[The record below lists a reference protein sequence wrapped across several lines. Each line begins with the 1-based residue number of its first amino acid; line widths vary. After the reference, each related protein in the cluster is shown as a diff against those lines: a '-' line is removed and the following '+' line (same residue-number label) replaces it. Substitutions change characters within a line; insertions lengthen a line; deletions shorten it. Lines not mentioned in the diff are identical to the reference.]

1 MRKLR
6 VPPAHDSRPF
16 PSHTAGATMSAVN
29 GQRYIALLDLDAFYA
44 SVEVLEEPSLA
55 GKPLLIGGSPA
66 SRGVVA
72 AASYEARKYGC
83 HSAMPMARAVR
94 LCPEAVV
101 LRPRFHLYREYSGR
115 VMDVLQRESAVIQQ
129 MSIDEAY
136 VDLSPVSSD
145 MQEAASRAH
154 RMQGRIRVDLGLP
167 CSVGLASNK
176 MVAKVACETGKPG
189 GFVVVEQGTEA
200 AFLAD
205 LDVRSLPGIG
215 PRSTERLKAHGFHTL
230 GQIAAASP
238 EALVTVLGPWG
249 AALKRRAQGED
260 PSPVDAERETKSVS
274 AEETFAEDVSV
285 RETLVDEL
293 RQMSER
299 VARSLERHGLVG
311 RTVTLKI
318 RLSDFTTLTRSTS
331 RDNAT
336 AYADA
341 ILADALHLLDAN
353 WEPGTN
359 VRLIGVGVSNL
370 RPVQA
375 PGQLALDMDAGQTE
389 N

>member
-1 MRKLR
+1 M
-6 VPPAHDSRPF
+6 
-16 PSHTAGATMSAVN
+16 N

-44 SVEVLEEPSLA
+44 SVEVLEDPSLA
-55 GKPLLIGGSPA
+55 GKPLLIGGNPQ

-72 AASYEARKYGC
+72 AASYEARRYGC
-83 HSAMPMARAVR
+83 HSAMPTSRAVR
-94 LCPEAVV
+94 LCPEAVI
-101 LRPRFHLYREYSGR
+101 LPPRFHLYREYSER
-115 VMDVLQRESAVIQQ
+115 VMDILHRESGIIQQ

-136 VDLSPVSSD
+136 VDLTPVSGD
-145 MQEAASRAH
+145 MQEAVSRAR

-167 CSVGLASNK
+167 CSVGVASNK

-189 GFVVVEQGTEA
+189 GFVIVEPGTES
-200 AFLAD
+200 AFLED

-215 PRSTERLKAHGFHTL
+215 PRSTERLKSHGYHTL
-230 GQIAAASP
+230 GQIAATPP
-238 EALVTVLGPWG
+238 EALVAVLGPWG

-274 AEETFAEDVSV
+274 AEETFGEDVSV
-285 RETLVDEL
+285 RETLVEEL
-293 RQMSER
+293 KRMAER
-299 VARSLERHGLVG
+299 IAQSLEKHGLVG
-311 RTVTLKI
+311 RTVTLKL
-318 RLSDFTTLTRSTS
+318 RLTDFTTLTRSTS

-336 AYADA
+336 AHGDA
-341 ILADALHLLDAN
+341 ILADALRLLDAN
-353 WEPGTN
+353 WEPGTR

-375 PGQLALDMDAGQTE
+375 PGQLALEMGDGQRE

>member
-1 MRKLR
+1 M
-6 VPPAHDSRPF
+6 
-16 PSHTAGATMSAVN
+16 
-29 GQRYIALLDLDAFYA
+29 
-44 SVEVLEEPSLA
+44 EVLEEPSLA
-55 GKPLLIGGSPA
+55 GKPLLIGGSPT

-72 AASYEARKYGC
+72 AASYEARRFGC
-83 HSAMPMARAVR
+83 RSAMPMSRAVR

-115 VMDVLQRESAVIQQ
+115 VMEVLRRESGVIQQ

-136 VDLSPVSSD
+136 VDLTPVSRD
-145 MQEAASRAH
+145 IREAASRAH
-154 RMQGRIRVDLGLP
+154 RMQARVRVDLGLP
-167 CSVGLASNK
+167 CSVGLAANK

-189 GFVVVEQGTEA
+189 GFVVVEAGTES
-200 AFLAD
+200 AFLAG

-230 GQIAAASP
+230 GQVAAAPP

-260 PSPVDAERETKSVS
+260 PSPVETDRETKSVS
-274 AEETFAEDVSV
+274 AEETFAEDVSA
-285 RETLVDEL
+285 RESLAGEL
-293 RQMSER
+293 RRMADR
-299 VARSLERHGLVG
+299 VARSLEEHGLVG
-311 RTVTLKI
+311 RTVTVKL
-318 RLSDFTTLTRSTS
+318 RLADFTTLTRSAS

-336 AYADA
+336 AHAGA
-341 ILADALHLLDAN
+341 ILADALRLLDAN
-353 WEPGTN
+353 WEQGTN

-370 RPVQA
+370 RPVRA
-375 PGQLALDMDAGQTE
+375 PGQLALELDGGEE